1 MKSVLKFISVFIVF
15 KKNAFLFLLHRSEI
29 NNKNKLVKK
38 LERLQT
44 PRRRR
49 LVNKLQ
55 AIEKKKLALDES
67 DRRCAI
73 MLNNTNEL
81 AVACFSHF

>member
-1 MKSVLKFISVFIVF
+1 M
-15 KKNAFLFLLHRSEI
+15 
-29 NNKNKLVKK
+29 KK

-73 MLNNTNEL
+73 MLNNANEL
-81 AVACFSHF
+81 AVACFRIFNELIRKLHEIDLKMQINSE